1 MNAYAI
7 APLIA
12 TIAYIPLLITTAVS
26 RPWQKRHFLFI
37 LFLASAMMW
46 SLVSFLDRS
55 QLFPGYGPT
64 WFKLTAILFSLVAIQ
79 FHCFTSSFYPPDQ
92 KRWLPFAYTAL
103 AIIIV
108 TVLLGYV
115 TTDVYNGTSY
125 VRSQYSIGVVIIAS
139 LLLIIAAR
147 NIYVFSRMLKNSSN
161 PVLHN
166 QILTLLLGI
175 VILVVFTAASV
186 PAFLNDF
193 PIAHYG
199 NLLVAFVMSY
209 AVIRHQLVD
218 IKLVLRKSTA
228 WISLTVIGALS
239 FGVLLIIANHIFDFK
254 LETIAMVMAT
264 VIALIVGVFVYKIR
278 GYLFEVTTRAFQ
290 GSVYNYRRQL
300 VEFTSKIHNVFS
312 LKEQGGELL
321 TLIVKAINIKRAC
334 LLFPDNGGED
344 YKTHFVETI
353 DKERCLHDLRLR
365 ADSPIIKY
373 LEKEQKPLSREN
385 LNILPAFLGLWPQEK
400 EDVESREIAH
410 FVPLISRDRLTAILV
425 LGKKQSGRY
434 TLEDFAIIED
444 VTSRV
449 AVSLEKE
456 YLSEQLKEREQ
467 ELSVIN
473 SSSSILSS
481 SLDIQEIFGSFIEE
495 LKKVVDVAWAT
506 IVLTEENNFRCM
518 ALSAKEGSAYQVGD
532 CVPMEGTGTGWV
544 VSQKKSFVE
553 PDISREMYFTT
564 GKQFYQMG
572 LRTMAY
578 LPLIAKGRAIGSFIV
593 ASKLPRAYS
602 QRHIKLL
609 EQLAS
614 QIAMPLE
621 NSQLYAQAEKKARVD
636 ELTRLLNRRSLD
648 EMIDSEIDRHS
659 RYGGAFTLAILDLD
673 SFKSYNDSYGHLSGD
688 KLLREVGHII
698 KSAIRNVD
706 YAFRYGG
713 DEFAILLPQTS
724 IEDAVQ
730 VLERVRIKIANNLD
744 SGDIH
749 ITSSIGLASWPD
761 DGFSHTDIIAAADST
776 LYRAKRSGGN
786 RSYCASGTDAKS
798 HAAEMS
804 SPRVNGNGIDTK
816 SFSFINALAESVD
829 AKNYA
834 TSGNSRKIAESALA
848 LGKSLKL
855 PPAEINRLEAC
866 ALLRDI
872 GKICIS
878 EEILNNAGHLTAAEE
893 AILKKHPQSGAD
905 FVRRIPQLATCAE
918 GILHHHEW
926 YDGSGYPDGLK
937 GEDIPLESR
946 IISIAA
952 AFIEMTS
959 ERQPSGGMT
968 VEDAMEELKQYS
980 GKRFDP
986 HLVEQFTSIFMVGV
1000 NSEKKERK

>member
-7 APLIA
+7 GPLIA
-12 TIAYIPLLITTAVS
+12 TIAYIPLLFITAIH
-26 RPWQKRHFLFI
+26 RPWSKRHSYFM
-37 LFLASAMMW
+37 LFLASAMAW
-46 SLVSFLDRS
+46 NLLTYFFRGND
-55 QLFPGYGPT
+55 FPQFRDPIWKAT
-64 WFKLTAILFSLVAIQ
+64 VVMFVVMAVQ
-79 FHCFTSSFYPPDQ
+79 FHLFTSSFFSREYG
-92 KRWLPFAYTAL
+92 RWLIFAYGFL
-103 AIIIV
+103 AIMIGLTASGLILEGV
-108 TVLLGYV
+108 TVEGDKFYPN
-115 TTDVYNGTSY
+115 YG
-125 VRSQYSIGVVIIAS
+125 IGVIFIAIPLMGIVI
-139 LLLIIAAR
+139 R
-147 NIYVFSRMLKNSSN
+147 NLYVFSKMLKTIYN

-166 QILTLLLGI
+166 QTLTLI
-175 VILVVFTAASV
+175 VSIIVMTIFTLVHIL
-186 PAFLNDF
+186 PWGKEF
-193 PIAHYG
+193 PISNFG
-199 NLLVAFVMSY
+199 NLIVAFILSY

-218 IKLVLRKSTA
+218 IKLVLRQSTA
-228 WISLTVIGALS
+228 WISLAIIGTLS
-239 FGVLLIIANHIFDFK
+239 FGVLLIISNHIFNFK
-254 LETIAMVMAT
+254 LDPMAMVAAT
-264 VIALIVGVFVYKIR
+264 VIALIAAVFAFKIR
-278 GYLFEVTTRAFQ
+278 GYLFEVTTRAFL
-290 GSVYNYRRQL
+290 GSVYNYRRRL

-321 TLIVKAINIKRAC
+321 TLIIKAINIKRAC
-334 LLFPDNGGED
+334 LLFPDPSGEEF
-344 YKTHFVETI
+344 KTHFVETI
-353 DKERCLHDLRLR
+353 DKESRLHDMRLR
-365 ADSPIIKY
+365 ADSPIVKY

-400 EDVESREIAH
+400 EDIESREAAL
-410 FVPLISRDRLTAILV
+410 FVPLISRDRLIAILV

-434 TLEDFAIIED
+434 SLEDFAIIED
-444 VTSRV
+444 VTTRV

-532 CVPMEGTGTGWV
+532 VVPMEGTGTGWV
-544 VSQKKSFVE
+544 VTQKKSFVE

-578 LPLIAKGRAIGSFIV
+578 LPLIAKGRAIGSFLV

-648 EMIDSEIDRHS
+648 EMIDTEIGRHG

-688 KLLREVGHII
+688 RLLREVGHII

-724 IEDAVQ
+724 IEDALQ
-730 VLERVRIKIANNLD
+730 VLERVRVKIANNLD
-744 SGDIH
+744 SGDVR

-761 DGFSHTDIIAAADST
+761 DGISHTDIIAAADST

-786 RSYCASGTDAKS
+786 RSYCVSGTDAKS
-798 HAAEMS
+798 HPAEA
-804 SPRVNGNGIDTK
+804 SPARGNGIDTK

-829 AKNYA
+829 AKSYA
-834 TSGNSRKIAESALA
+834 TSGNGRKVTECALA

-855 PPAEINRLEAC
+855 PPTEINRLEAS

-878 EEILNNAGHLTAAEE
+878 DDILNKTDGLSAAEE

-905 FVRRIPQLATCAE
+905 FVSRIPQLASCVD

-968 VEDAMEELKQYS
+968 VEEAMEELKQYS

-986 HLVEQFTSIFMVGV
+986 HLVEQFTSIYMVAV
-1000 NSEKKERK
+1000 NSQKKERK